1 MRFKATLKYC
11 ILQGAFWSTFS
22 CIFAYA
28 SMYLLD
34 KGLSNSEIGYI
45 LALGSILS
53 AIAQPIVGGIADRSK
68 RLILHKLLLALS
80 GIIIVLSGIL
90 LSFNKVFLMVF
101 LLYTLIIA
109 FSQIMTPLTYS
120 LAMFFVSMGIPIDFG
135 IARGIGSLAYAV
147 CSALLGILIE
157 KQGVDIIVYAIILVY
172 ILLILSVVT
181 FHFKGVDENVKNADT
196 SNDGKS
202 AGNLSLIEF
211 ILRYKRFFVL
221 IIGNILVFVSH
232 NIISNYMFQIYDN
245 IGLTTTEM
253 GYGIF
258 IAAASELPALFLL
271 STVNK
276 KVPSG
281 RLFKFAVFFIFVRN
295 VVMYLARNIVVMYIS
310 MSLSMLGYGI
320 FAGVSILYVEN
331 TIDSDNRVRGQAMM
345 TMTTALGSFLGSLA
359 GGIIIDKFSV
369 DTMLI
374 ISSLMALIGSLIV
387 IAAGEKGST
396 QQVKEI
402 I

>member
-34 KGLSNSEIGYI
+34 KGLSNTQIGYI
-45 LALGSILS
+45 LSAGSILS
-53 AIAQPIVGGIADRSK
+53 AIAQPIVGGMADRSK
-68 RLILHKLLLALS
+68 KLILHKLLMAFS
-80 GIIIVLSGIL
+80 GIIIILSGLL
-90 LSFNKVFLMVF
+90 LSFNKVFWMVF

-120 LAMFFVSMGIPIDFG
+120 LAMFFVSKGVPIDFG
-135 IARGIGSLAYAV
+135 VARGIGSLAYAI
-147 CSALLGILIE
+147 CSAILGVLIE
-157 KQGVDIIVYAIILVY
+157 KQGVDVIVFAIIIVY
-172 ILLILSVVT
+172 ILLIATVVT
-181 FHFKGVDENVKNADT
+181 FHFKGVDENVKNAVP
-196 SNDGKS
+196 
-202 AGNLSLIEF
+202 GNESKNEGTLSLIQF
-211 ILRYKRFFVL
+211 IIRYKRFFVL

-245 IGLTTTEM
+245 IGLTSSEM

-258 IAAASELPALFLL
+258 IAAACELPALFLL

-281 RLFKFAVFFIFVRN
+281 TLFKFAVFFIFVRN
-295 VVMYLARNIVVMYIS
+295 VVMYLAKDMAVMYFS

-320 FAGVSILYVEN
+320 FAGISIIYVEN
-331 TIDSDNRVRGQAMM
+331 IIDSDNRVRGQALM
-345 TMTTALGSFLGSLA
+345 TMTTALGSFVGSLL
-359 GGIIIDKFSV
+359 GGIIIDRFSV

-374 ISSLMALIGSLIV
+374 MSSLMALAGALIV
-387 IAAGEKGST
+387 IITGEKGKT
-396 QQVKEI
+396 E
-402 I
+402 

>member
-34 KGLSNSEIGYI
+34 KGLSNTQIGYI
-45 LALGSILS
+45 LSAGSILS
-53 AIAQPIVGGIADRSK
+53 AIAQPIVGGMADRSK
-68 RLILHKLLLALS
+68 KLILHKLLMAFS
-80 GIIIVLSGIL
+80 GIIIILSGLL
-90 LSFNKVFLMVF
+90 LSFNKVFWMVF

-120 LAMFFVSMGIPIDFG
+120 LAMFFVSKGVPIDFG
-135 IARGIGSLAYAV
+135 VARGIGSLAYAI
-147 CSALLGILIE
+147 CSAILGVLIE
-157 KQGVDIIVYAIILVY
+157 KQGVDVIVFAIIIVY
-172 ILLILSVVT
+172 ILLIATVVT
-181 FHFKGVDENVKNADT
+181 FHFKGVDENVKNAVP
-196 SNDGKS
+196 
-202 AGNLSLIEF
+202 GNESKNEGTLSLIQF
-211 ILRYKRFFVL
+211 IIRYKRFFVL

-245 IGLTTTEM
+245 IGLTSSEM

-258 IAAASELPALFLL
+258 IAAACELPALFLL

-281 RLFKFAVFFIFVRN
+281 TLFKFAVFFIFVRN
-295 VVMYLARNIVVMYIS
+295 VVMYLAKDMAVMYFS

-320 FAGVSILYVEN
+320 FAGISIIYVEN
-331 TIDSDNRVRGQAMM
+331 IIDSDNRVRGQALM
-345 TMTTALGSFLGSLA
+345 TMTTALGSFVGSLL
-359 GGIIIDKFSV
+359 GGIIIDRFSV

-374 ISSLMALIGSLIV
+374 MSSLMALAGALIV
-387 IAAGEKGST
+387 IITGEKGKT
-396 QQVKEI
+396 Q
-402 I
+402 

>member
-45 LALGSILS
+45 LALGSVLS

-68 RLILHKLLLALS
+68 RLILHKLLLVFS
-80 GIIIVLSGIL
+80 GIIIILSGIL

-120 LAMFFVSMGIPIDFG
+120 LAMFFVSKGVPIDFG
-135 IARGIGSLAYAV
+135 IARGIGSLAYAI
-147 CSALLGILIE
+147 CSAILGIVIE
-157 KQGVDIIVYAIILVY
+157 KQGADVIVYAIIFVY
-172 ILLILSVVT
+172 ILLIVSVIT
-181 FHFKGVDENVKNADT
+181 FHFKGIDENVKNAG
-196 SNDGKS
+196 SGNDNKS
-202 AGNLSLIEF
+202 SGNLSLIEF
-211 ILRYKRFFVL
+211 ILRYKRFFAL

-281 RLFKFAVFFIFVRN
+281 ILFKIAVFFIFVRN
-295 VVMYLARNIVVMYIS
+295 VVMYLAGNIVVMYIS

-345 TMTTALGSFLGSLA
+345 TMTTALGSFVGSLL
-359 GGIIIDKFSV
+359 GGIIIDRFSV

-374 ISSLMALIGSLIV
+374 MSSLMALIGAIIV
-387 IAAGEKGST
+387 IIAGEKGKT
-396 QQVKEI
+396 Q
-402 I
+402 